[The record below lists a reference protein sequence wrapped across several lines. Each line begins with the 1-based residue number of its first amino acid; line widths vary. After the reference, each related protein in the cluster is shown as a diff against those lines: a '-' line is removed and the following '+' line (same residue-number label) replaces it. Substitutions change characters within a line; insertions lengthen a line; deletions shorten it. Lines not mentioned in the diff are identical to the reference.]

1 MYGNGLANNIDDLK
15 ISHMEKRVLDHVID
29 KLNKKFGEYS
39 PLSTSTGKKRIS
51 RNDVGLYDKRKGYAI
66 MYEYIGKMLT
76 ELPSDMNGVSKVP
89 AAGHLF
95 YINPDATKLPEY
107 KAQLFHHL
115 VAKLLY
121 LCRCTRQDIQTAV
134 AFLCTRVKNPDTDD
148 YKNAHTHDAV
158 SAGNDKSHTYN

>member
-1 MYGNGLANNIDDLK
+1 MFQYINKLIDELPDIMVWTAK
-15 ISHMEKRVLDHVID
+15 T
-29 KLNKKFGEYS
+29 
-39 PLSTSTGKKRIS
+39 PATSQLFPINQDCTK
-51 RNDVGLYDKRKGYAI
+51 
-66 MYEYIGKMLT
+66 LT
-76 ELPSDMNGVSKVP
+76 EK
-89 AAGHLF
+89 
-95 YINPDATKLPEY
+95 

-115 VAKLLY
+115 VTKLLY